1 MDITM
6 EIAKSLISQ
15 GPLVGLLFW
24 LHVQNNA
31 KIEAKDAIIESL
43 NKELRDFMEKHLN
56 KSNEA
61 IVNSTTAINTL
72 VGTLKNA

>member
-24 LHVQNNA
+24 LHVQNDS
-31 KIEAKDAIIESL
+31 KLKAKDLIIESL

-72 VGTLKNA
+72 VGTLKNV

>member
-6 EIAKSLISQ
+6 EIAKSLVSQ

-24 LHVQNNA
+24 LHVQNNT

-56 KSNEA
+56 KSSEA

>member
-1 MDITM
+1 M
-6 EIAKSLISQ
+6 EIAKSLVSQ

-24 LHVQNNA
+24 LHVQNNT

-56 KSNEA
+56 KSSEA